1 MAPFDNPPTGN
12 LTAKIS
18 SLIDSQLPDFI
29 RDDHPVFSKFLKHY
43 YQFLEAGELQV
54 TVTIDNLLLEL
65 QTASNVLAQD
75 GGKVV
80 LEDGSGTA
88 GKFTEGETITGTTS
102 GATATVLVDD
112 LAHATKPRLFISS
125 QQQFITGETIT
136 GGSSSATGT
145 VKRYRG
151 NPIQNIQQL
160 LSYADVDHTIHDF
173 LDQFRDSFMNAI
185 PTNLAS
191 GLDKRKLVKNIRE
204 LYRAKG
210 TSEGHKI
217 FMRMMLDENVTV
229 FYPNKHMLRVSDGK
243 WTYRTIIR
251 CTAGV
256 NSLGSEVIGQTLT
269 GRTLAGTTVIANAIS
284 FTEGAT
290 SITEFE
296 INPDSVTGSFQNGEI
311 LEGVSTVQDVTM
323 TFTIQN
329 IVTTVSV
336 LDPKNEYTS
345 GDIANRGGILYDVG
359 DVVEL
364 DTESTVG
371 NGKATAEI
379 ESIKTGTVSDVIVDD
394 VGSSYRVGDQ
404 LIFTATDSNISTDNA
419 RGFISIVDGSIALDG
434 TDSSSTDAGDYLI
447 SESGT
452 TTHIEYSNL
461 MAEKNSNLSSLTIE
475 TISGTFAV
483 GETITGSY
491 IKSTGT
497 SDAGSTVS
505 TATITDISG
514 TFADG
519 EVITGQ
525 KVANANV
532 ADVLAGTYTGTTV
545 LSGATGTISGATSAS
560 PINYIKTSTTYF
572 GRLIGDP
579 SYQEIV
585 KGVTSGAI
593 GVIDAI
599 SGSAIGTV
607 LATTGSSPLTF
618 TLKGNLVFGSVL
630 SDSNL
635 TEKITGGT
643 SAATANITNAVTS
656 VIRGEYGEPFA
667 VEGTDLDYSTT
678 KGYYYPLYLNQ
689 IRANDQNIAG
699 SGSHSHRFLEYPGIV
714 FWMPA
719 NDSNHA
725 QSEYSSAKYYLYNDD
740 KIVQE
745 SGEGSGGGT
754 GVGDI
759 ILLEEENISLDS
771 YGTGSDRFAVESG
784 TSDTGSISRVF
795 LENGGAGY
803 NLLPTITVSTKDGTS
818 AKLLSKTKTIGG
830 VDKVKV
836 TNQGFNYNSA
846 PEVSFRANFLLKDVS
861 GTFAN
866 GNSLTTHTGTVRG
879 YNATT
884 QILEASFEDSV
895 RVTLE
900 TSDSEGIRL
909 ESGTTGFSTGD
920 EFDAFTLDSHTIQN
934 ETIVDADG
942 NRIVL
947 DADDAPFLS
956 FIVLDGTDAAGSDA
970 GNAILTEG
978 TKLQDSPFFALE
990 TGSAAAT
997 NDLVAG
1003 FFNFVMEHDGTSK
1016 IQMERGI
1023 LVDVIDTGQKQ
1034 IDRFIAEDSNSDFK
1048 SGENDSLVTNNSIDT
1063 SVGYILLDGPA
1074 ADAGNKLLNENGG
1087 NNIVLNGIDSDASD
1101 ANGKVLFAI
1110 EAADGVVALNGTD
1123 SSSSNANSSLINEA
1137 GIDLSSGTIAITDSG
1152 GATGTIVNADI
1163 AKATSTIGLTAETP
1177 PSYGISI
1184 ESQIREDLIRIH
1196 DSVYYQQFSYEI
1208 QAGTGTADYMTQ
1220 MKKAVHPAGFNAFGK
1235 VSIASSISAAIGT
1248 TGSSLGGG
1256 YTSDTDTISPILA
1269 STFEVIFD
1277 EANQFRFY
1285 ALDSAVGNS
1294 DDTIILEEAEDVRIL
1309 GDSIILDGTDSDSTD
1324 AGYSLLAETPVYRF
1338 KEKDFEAIRLED
1350 ETHGSGEFAR
1360 LIDETDGER
1369 IISESA
1375 ETISNNLVLDS
1386 TPDSGHITPT
1396 DSGSD
1401 ILLDGTDS
1409 SSTDAGSSIELET
1422 SICDGDFTRFSL
1434 EDNNNPATLLNED
1447 GGSQKLETAVKGGSS
1462 VGDRSVVSYVTTKV
1476 EVPSPALSN
1485 LVTGSI
1491 TLARNL
1497 FTNRA
1502 SSISLETA
1510 TETTGRLALD
1520 GFNLVVDVANVDTVV
1535 STDGTSGILLED
1547 ASDLS
1552 RDSGFTFESFGG
1564 YSEDFI
1570 VLNGTD
1576 GSSSNAGDNLILD
1589 ASHADG
1595 SDASSSLMA
1604 EPVFTGDGVRL
1615 EDIVRPSILD
1625 TNGTP
1630 NSTTTIGIL
1639 LEEYAQGPLR
1649 QEDGTTSTTNFG
1661 DDILLED
1668 GTSAFPRKVGDVNR
1682 LLLEDS
1688 RIELEESINDGTIP
1702 SNNYAASV
1710 LAPFTRPAVV
1720 MSSTIGFLSL
1730 ESKGNI
1736 LLDRT
1741 ASDGT
1746 DAGDDIQLEYQTLF
1760 NIASNA

>member
-1 MAPFDNPPTGN
+1 MAPFDNTPTGN
-12 LTAKIS
+12 LTAKVS

-80 LEDGSGTA
+80 LEDGSGTT

-136 GGSSSATGT
+136 GGSSGATGT

-160 LSYADVDHTIHDF
+160 LSYADVDHTIYDF

-185 PTNLAS
+185 PTKLAS

-217 FMRMMLDENVTV
+217 FMRMLLDENVTV
-229 FYPNKHMLRVSDGK
+229 FYPNQHMLRVSDGK

-269 GRTLAGTTVIANAIS
+269 GRTLSGTVVIANALS
-284 FTEGAT
+284 FSEGGS
-290 SITEFE
+290 SIIEFE

-329 IVTTVSV
+329 IVTTISL
-336 LDPKNEYTS
+336 LDPKTEYTS
-345 GDIANRGGILYDVG
+345 GDIANRGGILYDAG
-359 DVVEL
+359 DIIEL
-364 DTESTVG
+364 DTTSTVG
-371 NGKATAEI
+371 NGEASAEV
-379 ESIKTGTVSDVIVDD
+379 ETIKTGTVSDVVIDD
-394 VGSSYRVGDQ
+394 AGSSYRVGDQ
-404 LIFTATDSNISTDNA
+404 LIFTATDNTISTDNA

-452 TTHIEYSNL
+452 NTHIEYSNL
-461 MAEKNSNLSSLTIE
+461 MLEKNSNLSSLSID
-475 TISGTFAV
+475 TISGTFAE
-483 GETITGSY
+483 GETITGSF
-491 IKSTGT
+491 IKSIDT
-497 SDAGSTVS
+497 SDVGEVAFS
-505 TATITDISG
+505 ATITDISG
-514 TFADG
+514 TFSDG
-519 EVITGQ
+519 EIITGE

-532 ADVLAGTYTGTTV
+532 NAVLDGTYTGIAV
-545 LSGATGTISGATSAS
+545 LSGATGTISGRTSAS
-560 PINYIKTSTTYF
+560 PIIYLKTSTNNF
-572 GRLIGDP
+572 GTLIRDP

-585 KGVTSGAI
+585 RGKTSGAL
-593 GVIDAI
+593 GVIDSI
-599 SGSAIGTV
+599 SGSAIGIV
-607 LATTGSSPLTF
+607 RATTGSSPLTF
-618 TLKGNLVFGSVL
+618 TLKGDLIFGDAL
-630 SDSNL
+630 SNSNL

-643 SAATANITNAVTS
+643 SGATANVTNV
-656 VIRGEYGEPFA
+656 VRGEYGEPHA
-667 VEGTDLDYSTT
+667 VYGTDLNYSTT
-678 KGYYYPLYLNQ
+678 KGYYYPLYLDPT
-689 IRANDQNIAG
+689 RASNENAAG
-699 SGSHSHRFLEYPGIV
+699 TGSHSHKFIEYPGIV
-714 FWMPA
+714 FWMPT

-725 QSEYSSAKYYLYNDD
+725 QSTYSTAKYYLYNDD

-745 SGEGSGGGT
+745 SGEGSGGGS

-771 YGTGSDRFAVESG
+771 YGTGSDRFVVESG
-784 TSDTGSISRVF
+784 TSDTGSISRIF

-803 NLLPTITVSTKDGTS
+803 TLLPTITVSTKDGTS
-818 AKLLSKTKTIGG
+818 AKLLSKTKTIGAI
-830 VDKVKV
+830 DKVKII
-836 TNQGFNYNSA
+836 NQGFNYNFA
-846 PEVSFRANFLLKDVS
+846 PEVTFRANFLLKDVS
-861 GTFAN
+861 GTFETK
-866 GNSLTTHTGTVRG
+866 NSLTTHTGTVRG

-884 QILEASFEDSV
+884 QVLEVSFEDSV

-920 EFDAFTLDSHTIQN
+920 EFDAFTLDSHMVPN
-934 ETIVDADG
+934 ENIVDANG

-978 TKLQDSPFFALE
+978 TKLQDYPFFALE
-990 TGSAAAT
+990 TGSAAAI

-1003 FFNFVMEHDGTSK
+1003 FFNFVMEDDGTSK
-1016 IQMERGI
+1016 IKMERGV
-1023 LVDVIDTGQKQ
+1023 LVDVIPTGQKQ

-1048 SGENDSLVTNNSIDT
+1048 SGVDDFLVTENSLDT
-1063 SVGYILLDGPA
+1063 SAGHILLDGPT

-1123 SSSSNANSSLINEA
+1123 SSSSNANSSIINEA
-1137 GIDLSSGTIAITDSG
+1137 GIDFSAGTTAITDSG

-1163 AKATSTIGLTAETP
+1163 AKATSTIGLIAETP
-1177 PSYGISI
+1177 SSYGVSV
-1184 ESQIREDLIRIH
+1184 ESQISEDLIRIQ

-1208 QAGTGTADYMTQ
+1208 QAGAGTKDYMNQ
-1220 MKKAVHPAGFNAFGK
+1220 LKKAIHPAGFNAFGK
-1235 VSIASSISAAIGT
+1235 ASIATSISAAIGT

-1256 YTSDTDTISPILA
+1256 YTSDTDTFSPILA

-1277 EANQFRFY
+1277 EVRQSRFY
-1285 ALDSAVGNS
+1285 AIDSAVGNS

-1434 EDNNNPATLLNED
+1434 EDNNSPATLLNED

-1520 GFNLVVDVANVDTVV
+1520 GFNLVNTLASVDTVV

-1668 GTSAFPRKVGDVNR
+1668 GTPAFPRKVGDVNR

-1736 LLDRT
+1736 LLNRT